1 MYPSFNC
8 TFLPSGNLLIKG
20 WGRVSRQ
27 VASRGLVSQEISTA
41 APAPSRLTSAR
52 RADVITSL
60 SRCLSRRRESS
71 ASDGSESTCSLDVW
85 FKKTEFPY
93 IFHRKSLITILHEF
107 ECLYRRQRVICR
119 TDCPSPSNPRPQLAG
134 AWTTTRGW
142 M

>member
-1 MYPSFNC
+1 MAIKLLLSSFAIFYIKLLTVAAAQLQASCPRPCLPGNFHSSIC
-8 TFLPSGNLLIKG
+8 TRAWAG
-20 WGRVSRQ
+20 Q
-27 VASRGLVSQEISTA
+27 Q
-41 APAPSRLTSAR
+41 
-52 RADVITSL
+52 ADVITSL
-60 SRCLSRRRESS
+60 SRRLSRRRESS

-93 IFHRKSLITILHEF
+93 IFHRKSLKTILHEF